1 MKTSFFS
8 KKKLT
13 TSFNYFFVYGFL
25 AITLYPL
32 LWMFLLSLKT
42 SLQAFEYPPL
52 FIFKPTLENYV
63 ELFFN
68 TDFNRYF
75 LNSVI
80 VSFWVI
86 VFSFSIGVPAAYGLS
101 RTRSK
106 MDRATSIWILM
117 TRMIPRISFVVPFF
131 VVYVSFKMVD
141 TKIGLVIAY
150 LTFTLAFVVWMMRS
164 FFDEIP
170 VELEEAARIDG
181 CSNFQTF
188 LRIVLPL
195 SGPGLTATAILTFI
209 MSWNEFLWALVLT
222 RTKAGTTPI
231 AIVNFIA
238 YEGAEWGKIAAGGTI
253 VILPVLAFS
262 FVVSKYMGKGL
273 VRGALK

>member
-1 MKTSFFS
+1 MNTFLAS
-8 KKKLT
+8 KKKIT
-13 TSFNYFFVYGFL
+13 TSLNYIFVYGFL
-25 AITLYPL
+25 AATLYPL
-32 LWMFLLSLKT
+32 LWMFLLSFKT

-52 FIFKPTLENYV
+52 FIFKPTLENYA

-68 TDFNRYF
+68 TDFNQYF
-75 LNSVI
+75 MNSVI

-86 VFSFSIGVPAAYGLS
+86 VFSFAIGVPAAYGLS
-101 RTRSK
+101 RTRSAL
-106 MDRATSIWILM
+106 DRSTSIWILM

-131 VVYVSFKMVD
+131 VVYVNFKMVD
-141 TKIGLVIAY
+141 TKTGLVIAY

-170 VELEEAARIDG
+170 IELEEAARIDG